1 MSKKYWLHRVSH
13 EWRISYA
20 LLKKGYLTIGWS
32 KFMQE
37 GLLEAVQKGGIRA
50 FEAFMTSQFWINPLT
65 KHFLLMNVELI
76 T

>member
-50 FEAFMTSQFWINPLT
+50 FEAFMTSHEETNRSR
-65 KHFLLMNVELI
+65 
-76 T
+76 